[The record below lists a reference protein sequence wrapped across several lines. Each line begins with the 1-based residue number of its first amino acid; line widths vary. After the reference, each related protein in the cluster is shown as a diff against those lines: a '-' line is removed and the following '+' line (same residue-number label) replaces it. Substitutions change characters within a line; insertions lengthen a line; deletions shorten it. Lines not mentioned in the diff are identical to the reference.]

1 MEAAE
6 GKVAA
11 AEAKMISVPKKDA
24 VKKLKKA
31 TEQDRSNNKAKAN
44 KLNMEAKEE
53 TSAPNIQRKQRAIEK
68 LKKAMEQDKSN
79 QKEKAY
85 KLYMEALEDAGVYL
99 FYEKDPEIKKKNWQ
113 KFVNHYKRATFIRE
127 KVGLGLADSSLK
139 LSDVKLSDVGGLD
152 ACKKLLEEAAIVPIE
167 FPHFFTGNRKPWRA
181 ILLYGPPGTGKTH
194 LANAIATDSHSAF
207 FSVSASKIVS
217 KWMGEGEKQVSNLFR
232 SARDEAPS
240 IIFID
245 EIDSLCGPRGNDN
258 EHEASRRIKTEF
270 LVHMQAVSNDV
281 TNVLVL
287 AATNT
292 PNHLDEAMRRRFEK
306 RIYVPLPTPE
316 AREQIFKWHIG
327 KTPHNLSPEDFRDLA
342 SKTDGFSGSD
352 ISICVKDALYQPIRA
367 TLDAKFFREN
377 SEGMWVPCKHTHPKA
392 ETITIAKLKAKV
404 GASKIQPPP
413 NTKADFDY
421 VLKKQKPTVSK
432 AGIEECETFNK
443 QFGNDG

>member
-1 MEAAE
+1 M
-6 GKVAA
+6 K
-11 AEAKMISVPKKDA
+11 
-24 VKKLKKA
+24 
-31 TEQDRSNNKAKAN
+31 
-44 KLNMEAKEE
+44 AKEE
-53 TSAPNIQRKQRAIEK
+53 ISAPNIQSKQHTVEK
-68 LKKAMEQDKSN
+68 LKKAMDEDKLN
-79 QKEKAY
+79 HIEKAY

-99 FYEKDPEIKKKNWQ
+99 FYEKDPEIKENWQ
-113 KFVNHYKRATFIRE
+113 QFTSHYNKAIFIRKGQCVE
-127 KVGLGLADSSLK
+127 ESYLSHKAEVGLGLLESSLK
-139 LSDVKLSDVGGLD
+139 LSDSDVGGLD

-194 LANAIATDSHSAF
+194 VANAIATDSHSTF
-207 FSVSASKIVS
+207 FSVSASNIVS

-377 SEGMWVPCKHTHPKA
+377 SEGMWVPCKNTDPGAK
-392 ETITIAKLKAKV
+392 EYTLEKLKAKV
-404 GASKIQPPP
+404 GASQIQPPP
-413 NTKADFDY
+413 NTKADFDN
-421 VLKKQKPTVSK
+421 VLKKQKPTVSE
-432 AGIEECETFNK
+432 ADIEECEKFNK